1 MAAWGGCG
9 EEALAAGGLLVGES
23 DLVREIRGMAAPQ
36 ANMRQNRHSGVRLLF
51 VDDSGSPT
59 ARRAQGDIGLYI
71 LAGVAVVDRDLA
83 SVARAARAAKAA
95 ALPRVDAERWEVHAH
110 DVWNNAG
117 PFKSGGNALTLG
129 QKQAIF
135 ASMTRVV
142 ASPRVSLIPVVVSK
156 RHDNG
161 QESRRKTLSVG
172 WSAMFRRFERLLDSP
187 SGELGLILADAG
199 RKADEE
205 AAHAIVERMGRSRIQ
220 PASAYSGVLNG
231 VVHRDSRLD
240 IMIQLADVAAYVI
253 HRHYRGGAY
262 FQRWFEALRP
272 GFDEEPSVMQD

>member
-1 MAAWGGCG
+1 
-9 EEALAAGGLLVGES
+9 
-23 DLVREIRGMAAPQ
+23 MAAPQ
-36 ANMRQNRHSGVRLLF
+36 ANMRRVRHSGVRLLF

-71 LAGVAVVDRDLA
+71 LAGVAVVDRDLV
-83 SVARAARAAKAA
+83 SVASAASAAKAA
-95 ALPRVDAERWEVHAH
+95 VLPRADAGRWEVHAH
-110 DVWNNAG
+110 DIWNNAG
-117 PFKSGGNALTLG
+117 PLKSGGNALTLG

-135 ASMTRVV
+135 ASMTRVM
-142 ASPRVSLIPVVVSK
+142 ASPRVRLIPVVVSK

-161 QESRRKTLSVG
+161 QEHRRKTLSVG

-187 SGELGLILADAG
+187 GGELGLILADAG

-205 AAHAIVERMGRSRIQ
+205 AARVIVEKMGRSRIGQ
-220 PASAYSGVLNG
+220 ASGYSGVLNG
-231 VVHRDSRLD
+231 VIHRDSHLD

-253 HRHYRGGAY
+253 HKHYRGDAS

-272 GFDEEPSVMQD
+272 RFDEEPAAMQD